1 MEFVDGVNLRQLL
14 QGGRIAPR
22 EALAIVPQICD
33 ALQYAHDQ
41 GIVHRDIKPENI
53 LLDRRGRVKVA
64 DFGLA
69 RLMGLDSLSPSDGER
84 AGERGEPLSVSAT
97 LTEAGERMSQP
108 AFK

>member
-1 MEFVDGVNLRQLL
+1 M
-14 QGGRIAPR
+14 
-22 EALAIVPQICD
+22 PQICD

-69 RLMGLDSLSPSDGER
+69 KLVECEGGSLR
-84 AGERGEPLSVSAT
+84 WLSRHQAART
-97 LTEAGERMSQP
+97 G
-108 AFK
+108 